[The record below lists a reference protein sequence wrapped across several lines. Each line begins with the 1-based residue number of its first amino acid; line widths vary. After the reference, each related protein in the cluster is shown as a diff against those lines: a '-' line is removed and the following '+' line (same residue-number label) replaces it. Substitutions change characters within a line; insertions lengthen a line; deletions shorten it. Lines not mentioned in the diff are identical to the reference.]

1 MFEKYSRI
9 NTIVSSGAGILP
21 QSEGLMRKARGRLK
35 SLRRS
40 LVRAQS
46 VFQIAGPLPGDI

>member
-1 MFEKYSRI
+1 MLERYSRI
-9 NTIVSSGAGILP
+9 NSIVSRGAGFSP
-21 QSEGLMRKARGRLK
+21 QSEGLMAAARGWLK

>member
-1 MFEKYSRI
+1 MLEKYSQI
-9 NTIVSSGAGILP
+9 NSIVSGGAGFLP
-21 QSEGLMRKARGRLK
+21 QSEGLMATARDWLK